1 MFPSMESRTSL
12 ISKSSNLIPPLTLI
26 WSTSFRSELEVRL
39 EHCQKEMSQMD
50 DRIKFLRAEK
60 SEQFAMVDEIQ
71 MELGEILS
79 HESL

>member
-1 MFPSMESRTSL
+1 M
-12 ISKSSNLIPPLTLI
+12 
-26 WSTSFRSELEVRL
+26 